1 LSLGVIRRV
10 SALPVVLISALVLVG
25 AARGACP
32 LQQEFSL
39 SQRFEAADAAVVARV
54 VAVRAADLQGAPQ
67 RVLTMD
73 VEQRVKGDL
82 PMQIVVWSP
91 RGTPCDLRP
100 KAGKAVGL
108 LLARS
113 PDGKLVAS
121 GGSVVDPGL
130 LVAEGGEP
138 RGGVIKVGVGI
149 VVLALVL
156 LWALRRLRKG
166 ARPDLPG
173 APRP

>member
-1 LSLGVIRRV
+1 VIGRAAALS
-10 SALPVVLISALVLVG
+10 VVLTFALTLVG
-25 AARGACP
+25 AAHGACP
-32 LQQEFSL
+32 LQQEFSFR
-39 SQRFEAADAAVVARV
+39 QRFDAADAAVVARV
-54 VAVRAADLQGAPQ
+54 IAVRAAELQGAPQ

-73 VEQRVKGDL
+73 VEQRVKGDV
-82 PMQIVVWSP
+82 PTQIVVWSP
-91 RGTPCDLRP
+91 RGTQCDLRP
-100 KAGKAVGL
+100 KAGKAIGL

-138 RGGVIKVGVGI
+138 RGGAIKVAVGI
-149 VVLALVL
+149 VVLVLVL
-156 LWALRRLRKG
+156 LWALSRRRKG